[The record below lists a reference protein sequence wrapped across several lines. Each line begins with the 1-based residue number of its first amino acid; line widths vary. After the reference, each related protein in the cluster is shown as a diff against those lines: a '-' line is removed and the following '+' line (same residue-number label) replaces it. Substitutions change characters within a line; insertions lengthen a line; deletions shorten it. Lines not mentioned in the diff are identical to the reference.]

1 MTSRLVIPP
10 RARSALAY
18 AAVFAAA
25 GAFIPYLPLYYRSLG
40 FGLGELGGILAL
52 GSLVGLAASPAWGA
66 LSDRRR
72 GSPLVLLA
80 ATVTALAGTGLL
92 ALSAERLAVIAGA
105 AVLGAGMAGL
115 APILDARA
123 LETAGANRSGYGPLR
138 AWGSVSY
145 IVAALG
151 TGQLVEAS
159 GPRALFAVLAIT
171 LVATGLV
178 GLSLKPPTGRASL
191 GTSARPIRDAGRLFG
206 PSGLGIFLLGAFLSW
221 LGMAAV
227 LSFTPVRFGELGAG
241 AGIVGLGGAI
251 AAGIEV
257 PIMLRFP
264 MLAARFG
271 SQRLLVAGAM
281 FIAARSVVAA
291 LATSPEM
298 LLGASI
304 FGGVGFA
311 LFFVGGV
318 TYVSEHVPHA
328 LAATAQGIFQGVG
341 NSLSNV
347 VAAAAGGSIAAVAGI
362 DGLFACAAGLG
373 VVGAVIIAIA
383 VRRGAASGAASDAAS
398 DAASGAASDAAQ
410 VGRPPT

>member
-1 MTSRLVIPP
+1 VTGRLVIPP

-25 GAFIPYLPLYYRSLG
+25 GAIIPYVPLYYRSLG

-52 GSLVGLAASPAWGA
+52 GSVVGLVASPAWGA

-72 GSPLVLLA
+72 GSPRVLVA

-92 ALSAERLAVIAGA
+92 ALSGERLAVVAGA

-115 APILDARA
+115 SPILDARA

-145 IVAALG
+145 IVSALL
-151 TGQLVEAS
+151 TGWLVEAS
-159 GPRALFAVLAIT
+159 GPRALFAVLAIA

-178 GLSLKPPTGRASL
+178 GLSLKAPTGRPSL
-191 GTSARPIRDAGRLFG
+191 GTSSRPILEAGRLFG
-206 PSGLGIFLLGAFLSW
+206 PSGLGLFMLATFLCW

-227 LSFTPVRFGELGAG
+227 MSFTPLRFEELGAG
-241 AGIVGLGGAI
+241 AGIVGVGGAI

-271 SQRLLVAGAM
+271 SQRLLVAGAI

-291 LATSPEM
+291 LATSPEI
-298 LLGASI
+298 LLGASVLS
-304 FGGVGFA
+304 GVGFA

-318 TYVSEHVPHA
+318 TYVSEHVPRE

-341 NSLSNV
+341 NSFSNV
-347 VAAAAGGSIAAVAGI
+347 VAAAAGGSIAAFAGI
-362 DGLFACAAGLG
+362 HGLFAAAAGLG
-373 VVGAVIIAIA
+373 VVGTVILVVA
-383 VRRGAASGAASDAAS
+383 VRQAAARTSIG
-398 DAASGAASDAAQ
+398 
-410 VGRPPT
+410 